1 MNFRGLNYRNI
12 VYYYGVI
19 VWEEKVGESNVIFWI
34 MVLEY
39 CMSNLYEKI
48 MNENNVNFVKIGN
61 KFFNYVE

>member
-12 VYYYGVI
+12 VCYYGVI

-48 MNENNVNFVKIGN
+48 MNENYVNFVKIGN
-61 KFFNYVE
+61 IFFNYVE